1 MLISLLDIN
10 QLVKANRLHPINN
23 PISFD
28 KGMRPSSDGLFSN
41 EIFGMTG
48 AQRKYTCA
56 YIPLGKKFISPKA
69 YLSLTRLNRNFKE
82 IVGGTKRYVIKQGV
96 LMEDEEG
103 GTGLDWLYANWEKIR
118 FEKNDSTRRNQR
130 IDFLKDTKKEEIFID
145 KFFVIPP
152 FYRDV
157 NLQQMAE
164 GGSPK
169 IPEVNNLYSA
179 ILRNVNLMK
188 TSGANFLFMNYAMDL
203 KTQDLMLEIYNLW
216 KGKLE
221 KKYGYIRKFLL
232 GKSVNWCSR
241 VVITANTEDDERPRD
256 HNIDF
261 YHTGVPL
268 SHAIS
273 MTTPFMIY
281 WIRNF
286 FKTHLY
292 DMKDKYPVKKSS
304 SGESIYVKL
313 ENPEVY
319 YNDEYIERQM
329 ERFINNPGSRFDKI
343 EIPIKRSEKEKY
355 GIKKPVY
362 LTFVGYT
369 GKVTTMQKQEN
380 RIERPMTWADLFYM
394 AAVDVCADKHVC
406 VTRYPFVKHLN
417 QIFTRISLLSTRKT
431 TPMIIN
437 DVLYETYPVIDF
449 TVGQEQIESLFI
461 DSFKINSLYLSG
473 MTGDHD
479 GDQITAKVV
488 FSKQGNEDAER
499 IMHSMLNIMSE
510 DGSPIRTLGN
520 ELVQTLY
527 TITRFR
533 HIPKLSQGG

>member
-1 MLISLLDIN
+1 MLTSLLDIN
-10 QLVKANRLHPINN
+10 KLVRANHLRPVTN

-28 KGMRPSSDGLFSN
+28 KGMRPSEYGLFSN
-41 EIFGMTG
+41 EIFGMTS
-48 AQRKYTCA
+48 AQRKYTCS
-56 YIPLGKKFISPKA
+56 YIPLGKNFISPKA
-69 YLSLTRLNRNFKE
+69 YLSLTRLNRNFKDV
-82 IVGGTKRYVIKQGV
+82 VGGTKRFIIRNGV
-96 LMEDEEG
+96 LEESEDG
-103 GTGLDWLYANWEKIR
+103 GTGLDWLYANWENIS
-118 FEKNDSTRRNQR
+118 FEKNESNRRNQR
-130 IDFLKDTKKEEIFID
+130 IDFLKNTKKDEIFID

-157 NLQQMAE
+157 NLQQAAA

-179 ILRNVNLMK
+179 IIRNVNLLK
-188 TSGANFLFMNYAMDL
+188 ANSGGNFVFMNNAIEL
-203 KTQDLMLEIYNLW
+203 KTQDLMLEVYNLW

-241 VVITANTEDDERPRD
+241 VVITANTEDDERPGD

-273 MTTPFMIY
+273 MTTPFMLY

-292 DMKDKYPVKKSS
+292 DMKDKYPVMKAST
-304 SGESIYVKL
+304 GETVYVKL
-313 ENPEVY
+313 ENPEIY

-329 ERFINNPGSRFDKI
+329 ERFINNPSSRFDKI
-343 EIPIKRSEKEKY
+343 EVPIKRSEREKY
-355 GIKKPVY
+355 GIRQPVY
-362 LTFVGYT
+362 LTFVGYK
-369 GKVTTMQKQEN
+369 GKMTTMQKQEN
-380 RIERPMTWADLFYM
+380 RIERPMTWTDLFYM
-394 AAVDVCADKHVC
+394 AAADVTSDKHVC
-406 VTRYPFVKHLN
+406 VTRYPYVRHLN
-417 QIFTRISLLSTRKT
+417 QIFTKITLLSTRRT
-431 TPMIIN
+431 APMVIN
-437 DVLYETYPVIDF
+437 DVLYETYPIVDN
-449 TVGQEQIESLFI
+449 TVVPERIESLFV
-461 DSFKINSLYLSG
+461 DSFKLNSLYLSG

-479 GDQITAKVV
+479 GDQITAKII

-510 DGSPIRTLGN
+510 DGSPVRTLGN
-520 ELVQTLY
+520 ELIQTLY
-527 TITRFR
+527 TLTKFR
-533 HIPKLSQGG
+533 PIAKQGTG